1 MNLTT
6 NEKILTTLFNCGY
19 ADLSMLDDCFSEL
32 AEEVCDPMDILEEL
46 LNNGNLNLNN
56 FLYEVYRE
64 ITDSVYTNAHVMLSS
79 ESELVVNGTGN
90 KALFINTTE
99 IELPENVDT
108 NNVLEQIN
116 NRINENTPFTNCM
129 DTHFQNELDE
139 VIDWSES
146 VEYNAIN
153 VIKYLIE
160 NYED

>member
-32 AEEVCDPMDILEEL
+32 AEEACDPMDILEEL

-64 ITDSVYTNAHVMLSS
+64 ITDKVYTKAHVMLSN
-79 ESELVVNGTGN
+79 ESELT
-90 KALFINTTE
+90 IE
-99 IELPENVDT
+99 IELPENFDT

-146 VEYNAIN
+146 VEHNAIN

-160 NYED
+160 NYDD

>member
-32 AEEVCDPMDILEEL
+32 AEEACDPMDILEEL

-64 ITDSVYTNAHVMLSS
+64 ITDSVYTKAHVMLSN
-79 ESELVVNGTGN
+79 ESEL
-90 KALFINTTE
+90 ATE
-99 IELPENVDT
+99 IELPENLDT

-146 VEYNAIN
+146 VEHNAIN

>member
-32 AEEVCDPMDILEEL
+32 AEEACDPMDILEEL
-46 LNNGNLNLNN
+46 LHNGNLNLNN

-90 KALFINTTE
+90 KTLFINTIE
-99 IELPENVDT
+99 IELPENCDT
-108 NNVLEQIN
+108 NNILEKIN
-116 NRINENTPFTNCM
+116 NRINENTPYTNCL

-146 VEYNAIN
+146 VENNAIN

>member
-32 AEEVCDPMDILEEL
+32 AEEACDPMDILEEL

-64 ITDSVYTNAHVMLSS
+64 ITDSVYTKAHVMLSN
-79 ESELVVNGTGN
+79 ESEL
-90 KALFINTTE
+90 TTE
-99 IELPENVDT
+99 IELPENLDT
-108 NNVLEQIN
+108 NNVLEKIN

-146 VEYNAIN
+146 VENNAIN

>member
-32 AEEVCDPMDILEEL
+32 AEETCDPMDILEEL

-64 ITDSVYTNAHVMLSS
+64 ITDKVYNKAHAMLSN
-79 ESELVVNGTGN
+79 ESEL
-90 KALFINTTE
+90 TTE
-99 IELPENVDT
+99 IELPENLDT
-108 NNVLEQIN
+108 NNVLEKIN

-146 VEYNAIN
+146 VEHNAIN

>member
-1 MNLTT
+1 MKLTT
-6 NEKILTTLFNCGY
+6 DEKILTTLFHCGY
-19 ADLSMLDDCFSEL
+19 VDLSMLDDCFSEL
-32 AEEVCDPMDILEEL
+32 AEEACDPMDILEEL

-56 FLYEVYRE
+56 FLYEVYKE
-64 ITDSVYTNAHVMLSS
+64 ITDSVYTKANAMLSN
-79 ESELVVNGTGN
+79 ESEL
-90 KALFINTTE
+90 TTE
-99 IELPENVDT
+99 IELPENFDT

-116 NRINENTPFTNCM
+116 NRINENTPFTNCL

-146 VEYNAIN
+146 VEHNAIN

>member
-32 AEEVCDPMDILEEL
+32 AEEACDPMDILEEL

-64 ITDSVYTNAHVMLSS
+64 ITDKVYTKAHVMLSNK
-79 ESELVVNGTGN
+79 SEL
-90 KALFINTTE
+90 TTE
-99 IELPENVDT
+99 IELPENLDAT
-108 NNVLEQIN
+108 NVLEQIN

-129 DTHFQNELDE
+129 ATHFQNELDE

-146 VEYNAIN
+146 VEHNAIN

>member
-32 AEEVCDPMDILEEL
+32 AEEACDPMDILEEL
-46 LNNGNLNLNN
+46 LHNGNLNLNN

-90 KALFINTTE
+90 KTLFINTTE

-108 NNVLEQIN
+108 NNILEKIN
-116 NRINENTPFTNCM
+116 NRINENTPYTNCL

-139 VIDWSES
+139 VIDWSAS
-146 VEYNAIN
+146 VENNAIN

-160 NYED
+160 NYEE